1 MTTLVRFGP
10 FEADV
15 KTGELWNSGT
25 RVRLQE
31 QPFQVL
37 AMLLARPGELVTRE
51 ELRQKL
57 WPADTFVDFDH
68 SLNTAINKLRD
79 ALGDSAKD
87 PRYIETLA
95 GRGYRFVGAVEAEL
109 KADAQP
115 AAASGEPEPEPA
127 PTIIVSPRSKRALDE
142 LPRAPRGVA
151 RGLFALIQFTYLVFY
166 IVGLWRLDLLAPTHA
181 YLGAKVVAI
190 LEIVLLVTAAVG
202 IAARLYWLACVGF
215 DAAATGRQFQRAF
228 PALVLLDLLW
238 ALSPLLIWKD
248 IGLGLAFA
256 ATAALLFLPFAQRNL
271 VRMAY
276 DASSST

>member
-1 MTTLVRFGP
+1 MSTRVRFGA
-10 FEADV
+10 FEADLT
-15 KTGELWNSGT
+15 TGELWRDGT
-25 RVRLQE
+25 RLRLQE

-37 AMLLARPGELVTRE
+37 VMLLARPGELVTRDD
-51 ELRQKL
+51 LRQKL

-79 ALGDSAKD
+79 ALGDSAGD

-95 GRGYRFVGAVEAEL
+95 RRGYRFVAKVEGG
-109 KADAQP
+109 P
-115 AAASGEPEPEPA
+115 HPA
-127 PTIIVSPRSKRALDE
+127 PSAGAADPEATVVVRPRRESDD
-142 LPRAPRGVA
+142 LPRAPRGLA
-151 RGLFALIQFTYLVFY
+151 RGLFALIQGAYLVFY
-166 IVGLWRLDLLAPTHA
+166 IVGLALLDKLAPTHA
-181 YLGAKVVAI
+181 YLGAKTVAA

-215 DAAATGRQFQRAF
+215 DFSGTGRQFKRIF

-271 VRMAY
+271 LRMAY
-276 DASSST
+276 ETSSISNSGS